1 MSSTYSSGKALFIC
15 ISRTIKK
22 GAREK
27 ADNVAFPELCSIVS
41 AFVIQDTLPV
51 FIAEYTRPAD
61 PALECGNQTKKC
73 RSISCAI
80 YGIVNI
86 ETAVVCPEMSEK
98 SVIIRESSA
107 G

>member
-15 ISRTIKK
+15 ISRTIEK

-41 AFVIQDTLPV
+41 VFIIQDTSPA
-51 FIAEYTRPAD
+51 FIAEYTRPVD

-80 YGIVNI
+80 YGIVKI
-86 ETAVVCPEMSEK
+86 ETAAVCLEMSEK
-98 SVIIRESSA
+98 SVIIQGSSA